1 MGVGVG
7 GLIETVGLFHLDKT
21 MASVL
26 TTAKKCRKK
35 IKSVL
40 HVQSCFL
47 LIRPTDFVWLFLLP
61 SPHDRI
67 LFE

>member
-1 MGVGVG
+1 MGGSK
-7 GLIETVGLFHLDKT
+7 EKVGLFHLHKT

-26 TTAKKCRKK
+26 TTAKKFRKK

-47 LIRPTDFVWLFLLP
+47 LITPTDFVSLFLLP
-61 SPHDRI
+61 SPHDPFYLSKR
-67 LFE
+67 